1 MLTMS
6 PTASSGADSPT
17 FSPSYSPTG
26 NSELIVSHAV
36 VANDPP
42 SSTSRNPSTKQ
53 PSASA
58 TPTYLPTIISDDELR
73 SSPTYYPT
81 SGKDELSA
89 PSSSVLEETND
100 KNASATSNT
109 PEISNSEED
118 DSNSKIVQVED
129 ASESTS
135 STDQAFSKRN
145 NSTSTPSLA
154 PHTERPTSIMLDE
167 TQSRPDISSAFIN
180 NVSKSSNSSM
190 TEVKSTNEST
200 SEAGEATS
208 DVAASPSPGANVT
221 IPAKRPASNEPSQV
235 EVDTDAP
242 LVDESPF
249 VPRPPHQDIAETT
262 AIQVKLPRIICD
274 ITISQSLLGVLEQKR
289 ALLSTMKTTVNQIL
303 RTNLPSLYKYLG
315 VLFDVQVVESA
326 SDLESPSLRRLHA
339 FFNGT
344 ASFSPQ
350 GAHPTEQEIIKLLL
364 AHFDVDAFSQSL
376 RAPLRD
382 RRLTASALAPHG
394 SSDTV
399 VKVNSVFLVHS
410 CLPDPCL
417 TRYRQLPHL

>member
-1 MLTMS
+1 
-6 PTASSGADSPT
+6 
-17 FSPSYSPTG
+17 
-26 NSELIVSHAV
+26 
-36 VANDPP
+36 
-42 SSTSRNPSTKQ
+42 
-53 PSASA
+53 
-58 TPTYLPTIISDDELR
+58 
-73 SSPTYYPT
+73 
-81 SGKDELSA
+81 
-89 PSSSVLEETND
+89 
-100 KNASATSNT
+100 
-109 PEISNSEED
+109 
-118 DSNSKIVQVED
+118 
-129 ASESTS
+129 
-135 STDQAFSKRN
+135 
-145 NSTSTPSLA
+145 
-154 PHTERPTSIMLDE
+154 MLDE

-180 NVSKSSNSSM
+180 NVSKSFNSSM
-190 TEVKSTNEST
+190 TEVQSTNEST

-235 EVDTDAP
+235 EVDTDAQNENYEDASSLEGSP

-249 VPRPPHQDIAETT
+249 VSRPPHQDIAEPT

-399 VKVNSVFLVHS
+399 VKVNSVFFKVDGSLVLAGSMFDQVPSTSTSLTKQGDKGQTGQTVYALTFFVLVGEQEVNSKHLCLVLSSHLSYRCS
-410 CLPDPCL
+410 CQVLHGHGRNIHYQEQANRQRR
-417 TRYRQLPHL
+417 RYLRA